1 MTPPPGWY
9 RDPSAPHQER
19 WWDGTAW
26 TDHRRAPE
34 PVGYG
39 PAVGPAARTGQPPTP
54 VYHPGQPGRPETL
67 PPSSDGAPGGP
78 GGGGRGRAVALTAAA
93 AVLVAAIVT
102 GVFVLG
108 EDDGGSPRTQAPPV
122 TATATDPEP
131 VGDPPSPSATASATA
146 SAPAADDPALVED
159 QLNGVTFPLLDG
171 WVRPKYVAEDD
182 VMMTTDGTYDCPAD
196 GSVCRHG
203 LVVSRTVTANTE
215 SSPKVLAQQDIE
227 DAADD
232 AYDRDLIG
240 NKPFGGI
247 ESHEEVASGPVAVAG
262 RAGYY
267 VRWRVTTAKGPGG
280 YVQSM
285 VFPSTVGTESP
296 ILVRYV
302 FDAGADGPS
311 LADMDRITKGI
322 RPIGDAD
329 TGGGVGSGI
338 GPTD

>member
-9 RDPSAPHQER
+9 HDPSAPHLER

-26 TDHRRAPE
+26 TEHRRPPE

-39 PAVGPAARTGQPPTP
+39 PAAAT
-54 VYHPGQPGRPETL
+54 
-67 PPSSDGAPGGP
+67 
-78 GGGGRGRAVALTAAA
+78 GGRGKAVAVTGAA
-93 AVLVAAIVT
+93 AVLVASIVT

-108 EDDGGSPRTQAPPV
+108 EDDGGTPRTQTPPA
-122 TATATDPEP
+122 TATATDPSP
-131 VGDPPSPSATASATA
+131 VNDPLSPSPPSPSPTA
-146 SAPAADDPALVED
+146 SAPAADDPAVVED
-159 QLNGVTFPLLDG
+159 QLNGVTFPLPDG

-203 LVVSRTVTANTE
+203 LVVSRTVTANAE

-247 ESHEEVASGPVAVAG
+247 ESHKEVASGPVAVAG

-302 FDAGADGPS
+302 FDAGEDGPP
-311 LADMDRITKGI
+311 LAVMDEITKGI

-329 TGGGVGSGI
+329 TGGGVGSGL

>member
-9 RDPSAPHQER
+9 RDPSAPHLER

-26 TDHRRAPE
+26 TEHRRPPE

-39 PAVGPAARTGQPPTP
+39 PAAGT
-54 VYHPGQPGRPETL
+54 
-67 PPSSDGAPGGP
+67 
-78 GGGGRGRAVALTAAA
+78 GGRGKAVAVTGAA
-93 AVLVAAIVT
+93 AVLVASIVT

-108 EDDGGSPRTQAPPV
+108 EDDGGTPRTQTPPA
-122 TATATDPEP
+122 TATATDPSP
-131 VGDPPSPSATASATA
+131 VNDPPSPSPPSPSPTA
-146 SAPAADDPALVED
+146 SAPAADDPAVVED
-159 QLNGVTFPLLDG
+159 QLNGVTFPLPDG

-203 LVVSRTVTANTE
+203 LVVSRTVTANAE

-302 FDAGADGPS
+302 FDAGEDGPP
-311 LADMDRITKGI
+311 LAVMDEITKGI

-329 TGGGVGSGI
+329 TGGGVGSGL